1 MTLDPLNVVP
11 DPINAYPTYN
21 RREFLKKRYE
31 EPVRAFKKLNN
42 VEEVSE
48 KIKPNVKRPMT
59 AFVRFHSPI
68 RFDPMSDDN
77 VKKYNEEVL

>member
-1 MTLDPLNVVP
+1 
-11 DPINAYPTYN
+11 
-21 RREFLKKRYE
+21 
-31 EPVRAFKKLNN
+31 
-42 VEEVSE
+42 
-48 KIKPNVKRPMT
+48 MT